1 MGLVIRL
8 LFLALLACCLTS
20 GLISSPRTAHAEN
33 GIFGYGGGTA
43 EPFIQSGSD
52 VWGRINPHFAG
63 FPTASIATD
72 LVVLGRSAPSSNP
85 ILWDAL
91 DNPILDASD
100 LGSASAAGAR
110 LNLTFFDHWQWDFM
124 FDLLFM
130 GEMVSRQTV
139 DTSGGVN
146 LYFYQGVAL
155 DPVDTAIF
163 RSDLDTGEFNVRRRF
178 SPNFALLGGVRY
190 LELSEQL
197 NFNEGGGLGGY
208 TSQSDNRLFGGQIGA
223 EGVVPM
229 GNLGRLFAVG
239 KYGIYNNRYE
249 VAAQALSNGQPIK
262 IRVHDDMSSNVG
274 EFNAGWEVSTVPCMT
289 LRFGYQAL
297 WLTDMALT
305 TDQLN
310 QFSIFDASGNIR
322 RGHPV
327 YHGGFGGAVFT
338 F

>member
-1 MGLVIRL
+1 MGIVMRL
-8 LFLALLACCLTS
+8 HSLALLACCLSS
-20 GLISSPRTAHAEN
+20 GFVSVPSTAQAADS
-33 GIFGYGGGTA
+33 IFGYGSGPTDT
-43 EPFIQSGSD
+43 FIQSGSD
-52 VWGRINPHFAG
+52 VWGRINPQFAG

-72 LVVLGRSAPSSNP
+72 LVILGRSAPSSNP
-85 ILWDAL
+85 IIYDAL

-100 LGSASAAGAR
+100 LGSASEAGGR
-110 LNLTFFDHWQWDFM
+110 LNITFFDHWQWDFM
-124 FDLLFM
+124 FDFLFM

-178 SPNFALLGGVRY
+178 GPMFAMLGGIRY

-208 TSQSDNRLFGGQIGA
+208 TSQSDNRLFGGQLGA
-223 EGVVPM
+223 EGVLPLSGV
-229 GNLGRLFAVG
+229 GRLFATA
-239 KYGIYNNRYE
+239 KYGIYNNRYN
-249 VAAQALSNGQPIK
+249 VAAQALSNGAPIK
-262 IRVHDDMSSNVG
+262 IRIRDDMSSNVG
-274 EFNAGWEVSTVPCMT
+274 EFNAGWEFSTVPCMT

-310 QFSIFDASGNIR
+310 QFSIFDSSGNVR

-327 YHGGFGGAVFT
+327 YHGGFGGLVFT

>member
-1 MGLVIRL
+1 MGLVKRL
-8 LFLALLACCLTS
+8 HFLAWIACCLSS
-20 GLISSPRTAHAEN
+20 GLVSVPSAAQADN
-33 GIFGYGGGTA
+33 GFFGYGGGPA
-43 EPFIQSGSD
+43 DSFIQSGSD
-52 VWGRINPHFAG
+52 VWGRINPNFYG
-63 FPTASIATD
+63 FPTVSIATD
-72 LVVLGRSAPSSNP
+72 LVILSRSTPSSNP

-100 LGSASAAGAR
+100 LGSASDAGAR
-110 LNLTFFDHWQWDFM
+110 LNITFFDHWQWDFM
-124 FDLLFM
+124 FDFLFM

-146 LYFYQGVAL
+146 LYFYQGVAV

-178 SPNFALLGGVRY
+178 GPMFAMLGGVRY
-190 LELSEQL
+190 LELSEEL

-208 TSQSDNRLFGGQIGA
+208 TSQSDNRLFGGQLGV
-223 EGVVPM
+223 EGVLPLS
-229 GNLGRLFAVG
+229 GFGRLFAIG
-239 KYGIYNNRYE
+239 KYGIYNNRYN

-262 IRVHDDMSSNVG
+262 IRIRDDMSSTVG
-274 EFNAGWEVSTVPCMT
+274 EFNAGWEFSTVPCMT

-297 WLTDMALT
+297 WLTDVALT

-310 QFSIFDASGNIR
+310 QFSIFDSTGSVR
-322 RGHPV
+322 SGHPV
-327 YHGGFGGAVFT
+327 YHGGFGGLVFT